1 MDDDSNEKYVYNV
14 AAKTVGVR
22 VQKAV
27 DPEVAALLDDSDL
40 SRFGSDDE
48 DLELE
53 EDFVITAN
61 LPDGADNV
69 ELDKNLRLIERSD
82 VDKVGSNDTAGPV
95 QRNEAKFATIEE
107 KPRARRPLDEQF
119 DMVSCLFLLYFLFL
133 FVQNLY
139 FSLREFLQAR

>member
-40 SRFGSDDE
+40 SCFGSDVE

-61 LPDGADNV
+61 LPDGAVNV
-69 ELDKNLRLIERSD
+69 EFDKNLSLPERSD
-82 VDKVGSNDTAGPV
+82 IDKVESNDTAGHV

-119 DMVSCLFLLYFLFL
+119 DMVSSLFPYIFFFYLYKSVVIFT
-133 FVQNLY
+133 
-139 FSLREFLQAR
+139 